1 MNFIDRF
8 PLLEKLIID
17 GCSMMEYL
25 NVSQQ
30 NLTNLVLY
38 DCFVT
43 REVRINSPKLKS
55 LEYKGGF
62 TFFEGIEALQ
72 ELEFVELYL
81 DPLKF
86 RDYWYSWIRN
96 ILELCSHSKH
106 LSLICGIEE
115 DLILT
120 NIRNLTREDDV
131 KVFSEEVAHNP
142 KSDRRVCFLRIKKL
156 FELHINGSRQLL
168 LPNNCSMT

>member
-1 MNFIDRF
+1 MVAIAYVKLSSTPTVWNLTLCNVNDEDTTWINFIDRF

-25 NVSQQ
+25 HVSQQ

-96 ILELCSHSKH
+96 LLESCAHSKH

-115 DLILT
+115 LAELVSSS
-120 NIRNLTREDDV
+120 LP
-131 KVFSEEVAHNP
+131 FYVALEH
-142 KSDRRVCFLRIKKL
+142 
-156 FELHINGSRQLL
+156 LL
-168 LPNNCSMT
+168 AISS